1 MSIYSQGI
9 LPVRSFQ
16 AKSNFGILF
25 DQFNDINFY
34 VEDVN
39 KEHFYFHL
47 FKNLFSGIKLNRI
60 IGLDGKSNVIKAA
73 ESITNSKKDIYIV
86 DQDFDDF
93 FRSKRQLP
101 NLFYLRKYSIENY
114 LIDQEALF
122 ELAKE
127 EKTSLEYT
135 DFEATFEF
143 NNFLAELDVLL
154 LDLMSCFPIVFL
166 HELSCGYYS
175 INIPRDLNIITKPYS
190 LRGNYILDYIT
201 LVKNQYKMKYP
212 TGDFDSEFNIC
223 KDYFSSDSLRANA
236 PGKCLMNILKFR
248 LTGKFGVLRNTDSD
262 SFAYRVGKNSSVES
276 LKHLKQEIDRFI
288 N

>member
-1 MSIYSQGI
+1 MSIESQGI
-9 LPVRSFQ
+9 MPTRSLQ

-34 VEDVN
+34 VEDVD

-47 FKNLFSGIKLNRI
+47 FKNLFNGIKINRI
-60 IGLDGKSNVIKAA
+60 IGLNGKANVIKAA
-73 ESITNSKKDIYIV
+73 ESIANSKKDVYIV

-93 FRSKRQLP
+93 FRSKQQLP

-114 LIDQEALF
+114 LINQEALF
-122 ELAKE
+122 ELVKE
-127 EKTSLEYT
+127 EKTTLKNA
-135 DFEATFEF
+135 DFEAIFQF
-143 NNFLAELDVLL
+143 DNFLAELDVLL
-154 LDLMSCFPIVFL
+154 LDLISCFPIVFL

-190 LRGNYILDYIT
+190 LRGNYISDYIA
-201 LVKNQYKMKYP
+201 LVKSQYILKYP
-212 TGDFDSEFNIC
+212 TGDFDNEFDIC
-223 KDYFSSDSLRANA
+223 KDYFSSDSLRVNA

-248 LTGKFGVLRNTDSD
+248 LTGKFGVLTNTDSD
-262 SFAYRVGKNSSVES
+262 SFTYRVGKNSSIES